1 MSTIKLL
8 ISVRDDYQNRLPEV
22 AQKLQAA
29 GMQVDQWLT
38 ELGVITGS
46 ISAESMS
53 ALSQIEGV
61 ADVEPDE
68 TYQLGP
74 PESDVQ

>member
-8 ISVRDDYQNRLPEV
+8 ISVRNDYQSRLPEV

-46 ISAESMS
+46 IAAESMS
-53 ALSQIEGV
+53 TLSQIEGV
-61 ADVEPDE
+61 ADVELDG
-68 TYQLGP
+68 TFQLEP
-74 PESDVQ
+74 PEPDVQ

>member
-1 MSTIKLL
+1 MTTIKVL
-8 ISVRDDYQNRLPEV
+8 ISVRDDYQERLPEV

-29 GMQVDQWLT
+29 GMQVDQWLV

-46 ISAESMS
+46 IAAERVS
-53 ALSQIEGV
+53 ALSQIEGI
-61 ADVEPDE
+61 ADIERDE
-68 TYQLGP
+68 TYQLNP